1 MRKEPPQFLES
12 VTVIQTFTGTDQLTS
27 VSLAQ
32 EKENAQIL
40 LKSLNL
46 TFNSKIK
53 TFLKRDCKKSS
64 MISTMEIYQKR
75 RTTEID
81 SLFLPDFNSFYKV
94 FIYPIKLKY
103 FKIDFVDE

>member
-1 MRKEPPQFLES
+1 MRKEPPQFPEF
-12 VTVIQTFTGTDQLTS
+12 VTVIRIFTGMDQVTNVLP
-27 VSLAQ
+27 AR

-40 LKSLNL
+40 QKSLNL

-53 TFLKRDCKKSS
+53 TFLKRDCKKLL

-81 SLFLPDFNSFYKV
+81 LFILARF
-94 FIYPIKLKY
+94 
-103 FKIDFVDE
+103 